1 MSASAVA
8 LLNSRHASCGQ
19 CYVNTVCLCKCNLV
33 KNKRGKEDEIQ
44 SVHNSTRSQTR
55 ADLSQP
61 QMTPGLIK
69 IFLREGKCT
78 LILKTT
84 LVNNSFVL
92 WDVSKT
98 VTNDRKKSEETWEGE
113 VEMFQWI
120 KVSLFL

>member
-1 MSASAVA
+1 MQVV
-8 LLNSRHASCGQ
+8 
-19 CYVNTVCLCKCNLV
+19 VNVMLTLSVFANVISSKI
-33 KNKRGKEDEIQ
+33 KEER
-44 SVHNSTRSQTR
+44 N
-55 ADLSQP
+55 
-61 QMTPGLIK
+61 